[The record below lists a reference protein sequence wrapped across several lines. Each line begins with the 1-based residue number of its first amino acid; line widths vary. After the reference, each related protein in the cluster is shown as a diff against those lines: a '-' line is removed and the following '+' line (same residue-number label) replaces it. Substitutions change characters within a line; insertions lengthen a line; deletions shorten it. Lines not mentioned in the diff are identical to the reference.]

1 MSDSGTK
8 SVSTT
13 NIGLWSSVAS
23 PWAIVGLL
31 LLCMV
36 VGIILDA
43 MGLTPEGF
51 YVWIYTSVLSL
62 VHFVWNAGLGI
73 VWPIA
78 RFVLIGASV
87 VLPIWAVIV
96 AIRYVRVRRAQ
107 RLLDRST

>member
-43 MGLTPEGF
+43 TGFTPESF

-62 VHFVWNAGLGI
+62 VHFIWNAGLGI

-78 RFVLIGASV
+78 RFFLIGASV
-87 VLPIWAVIV
+87 VVPIWAVVV
-96 AIRYVRVRRAQ
+96 AIRYLRVRRAQ
-107 RLLDRST
+107 R